1 MELKF
6 NKKEVIEILK
16 TFSVNFAVGS
26 LVLGL
31 FQNIFVANIVAVTFL
46 LSAIALCLHKK
57 GE

>member
-1 MELKF
+1 MRLKF
-6 NKKEVIEILK
+6 DKKEIIEILK